1 MGTNTQYLNTSI
13 RRQYSKTG
21 QTRFS
26 KYPKTSIRILVQIL
40 VSGGCQTGPYTYA
53 LRIFEGTCFVY
64 LHVRASYTCTCAI
77 DIGICTYPLRMFA
90 RERVVQVLFLEC
102 GRFVYFHVT
111 RSFYFAY
118 LSKSRCVMQN

>member
-40 VSGGCQTGPYTYA
+40 VSGGCQTGPKDADLPIGSSSDAFTA
-53 LRIFEGTCFVY
+53 L
-64 LHVRASYTCTCAI
+64 S
-77 DIGICTYPLRMFA
+77 
-90 RERVVQVLFLEC
+90 
-102 GRFVYFHVT
+102 
-111 RSFYFAY
+111 S
-118 LSKSRCVMQN
+118 

>member
-40 VSGGCQTGPYTYA
+40 VSGGCQTGPKPPDRAGHAYPEGYYTSQDLLA
-53 LRIFEGTCFVY
+53 KGGGL
-64 LHVRASYTCTCAI
+64 
-77 DIGICTYPLRMFA
+77 
-90 RERVVQVLFLEC
+90 
-102 GRFVYFHVT
+102 
-111 RSFYFAY
+111 
-118 LSKSRCVMQN
+118 

>member
-40 VSGGCQTGPYTYA
+40 VSGGCQTGPKSPLITSCPRR
-53 LRIFEGTCFVY
+53 LVLGT
-64 LHVRASYTCTCAI
+64 I
-77 DIGICTYPLRMFA
+77 
-90 RERVVQVLFLEC
+90 VLLNYVSNVE
-102 GRFVYFHVT
+102 
-111 RSFYFAY
+111 
-118 LSKSRCVMQN
+118 